1 MNNKTMKTANRAQR
15 RSSKSQNSAKVL
27 VFKHRRVGL
36 TCLTS
41 IKEGYQPQL
50 SSPTSID
57 CARAEF
63 GTYTGQV
70 HAVTPG
76 GKLVGIDSCIFSEV
90 TGLWEE
96 GITTIESCCGHN
108 KAKSYIAVVEK
119 DIARMLALGY
129 QPDKGHETGCV
140 FYSKT
145 SRHDK

>member
-1 MNNKTMKTANRAQR
+1 MSNKTMKTANRAQR
-15 RSSKSQNSAKVL
+15 RKSKSQNRKKAF

-36 TCLTS
+36 TFLTS
-41 IKEGYQPQL
+41 IKEGYRPQL

-76 GKLVGIDSCIFSEV
+76 GKLVGIDACIFSEV

>member
-1 MNNKTMKTANRAQR
+1 MNNKTTKTANRAQR
-15 RSSKSQNSAKVL
+15 RKSKSQDGVKAL
-27 VFKHRRVGL
+27 VFKRQQPGL
-36 TCLTS
+36 TYLSRTN
-41 IKEGYQPQL
+41 EEHQPGL

-90 TGLWEE
+90 RGLWED

-108 KAKSYIAVVEK
+108 KAKSYIAVAENDV
-119 DIARMLALGY
+119 AHMLELGY

-145 SRHDK
+145 SRHSK